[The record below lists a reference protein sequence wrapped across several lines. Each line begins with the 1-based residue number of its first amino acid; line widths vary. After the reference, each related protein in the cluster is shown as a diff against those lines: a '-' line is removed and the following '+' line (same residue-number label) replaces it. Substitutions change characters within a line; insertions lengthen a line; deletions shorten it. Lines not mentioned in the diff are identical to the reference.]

1 MANQSYFD
9 RKERKILAADT
20 TAGISSQ
27 KGNWNR
33 KYLET
38 ANWFEFNKYKTTMMV
53 NEDKMTKSVQIKQ
66 Q

>member
-1 MANQSYFD
+1 MDLLFFLVIFLKMANQSYFD

-38 ANWFEFNKYKTTMMV
+38 AN
-53 NEDKMTKSVQIKQ
+53 
-66 Q
+66 